1 MVLLIALFF
10 LLIAAAWIWL
20 LLGLLKSGKRW
31 TYGALALQLSLIIT
45 FIVLAMGGGWA
56 AVIGFVWPLPTS
68 VLVAAFL
75 KHHFEFYADFF
86 YLALGGGLGL
96 ALILSILPP
105 LRIWAPLIATTAS
118 MALAVPMAEKHSRS
132 LMCKRAL
139 ALGGEVVERNSFLWS
154 LGHTRVNYMG
164 ELHARTIIEDQPYA
178 WSYTLLDWYRV
189 NPLNE
194 LQPGQIWTACGKA

>member
-1 MVLLIALFF
+1 MVLLIAFLF

-20 LLGLLKSGKRW
+20 LLGLFKSGKRW
-31 TYGALALQLSLIIT
+31 IFGALALQLSLIMALIT
-45 FIVLAMGGGWA
+45 LAMRGGWG
-56 AVIGFVWPLPTS
+56 AVIGFVWPLLTS
-68 VLVAAFL
+68 VPVTSILITHYA
-75 KHHFEFYADFF
+75 FYADF
-86 YLALGGGLGL
+86 YYIALGEGLGL

-105 LRIWAPLIATTAS
+105 LRIWAPLIATTVS
-118 MALAVPMAEKHSRS
+118 MALALPMAEKHSRS

-154 LGHTRVNYMG
+154 LAHTRVKYMG

-194 LQPGQIWTACGKA
+194 LQPGRIWTACGKA